1 MSADQLAPLKAE
13 LAKLEA
19 SLPDVEA
26 RVAKEREP
34 LRAAQFDVLRRMQE
48 IAVKAYG
55 ADAAKQ
61 TVSIKMPDVSVTYSY
76 KIAIL

>member
-1 MSADQLAPLKAE
+1 M
-13 LAKLEA
+13 
-19 SLPDVEA
+19 
-26 RVAKEREP
+26 AKEREP

-76 KIAIL
+76 KSRYYDEDDEQWYEDERTHSRK